1 MLNGFEDSAVRS
13 SVGAMDCLTLNKYF
27 IFPKMSNTLF
37 FFFFVR
43 VKQVAS
49 GVRRLGISLALS

>member
-37 FFFFVR
+37 FFFFG

>member
-27 IFPKMSNTLF
+27 IFPKMSKSF
-37 FFFFVR
+37 FFFFVG